1 MFTSEFIN
9 DVKLSPMAS
18 ILAIII
24 TALGM
29 LSSFLVLLL
38 YLTDRSIE
46 SYHNDHT
53 QIYRIETQFN
63 LPNGDD
69 VKSAQVPFPLIP
81 ALQNAKNIK
90 EVIYALRLFTDL
102 QVNDQTHSKVEIYA
116 VSPNFFNV
124 INPYKLS
131 NDQPNLYEPNISQDR
146 PHLTQNEIII
156 TPEFNRQYLHLDN
169 PVGHV
174 ITLGNKG
181 QFVIKDMVSFA

>member
-1 MFTSEFIN
+1 MGINKVRHSCMFTSEFIN

-69 VKSAQVPFPLIP
+69 VKSAQVSMMRIE
-81 ALQNAKNIK
+81 NN
-90 EVIYALRLFTDL
+90 
-102 QVNDQTHSKVEIYA
+102 
-116 VSPNFFNV
+116 
-124 INPYKLS
+124 
-131 NDQPNLYEPNISQDR
+131 
-146 PHLTQNEIII
+146 
-156 TPEFNRQYLHLDN
+156 
-169 PVGHV
+169 
-174 ITLGNKG
+174 
-181 QFVIKDMVSFA
+181 